1 MKVSMKILV
10 NKKEYQV
17 LDSPHSH
24 ILVPTKKELHGWWP
38 GKRECTSERM
48 LINPYNGCG
57 IGCFFCY
64 CLSFPGNFQLFRKK
78 GIITVAKDFHREV
91 VRQLDSIDVASCGY
105 LSPVTDPFQ
114 SLNERYK
121 ISQKIIEEFVSRNIP
136 IEFTTKARI
145 PEDVI
150 PLIKTQSHS
159 FGQISILTVRD
170 DLRKVLVPC
179 GAPTKDLFQNLERLS
194 REGIFAVCRIDPIFP
209 CITDKVKE
217 LEELIEKAKSSGVTH
232 IIVSVLD
239 IPLKIKKE
247 VMEYIGKF
255 FGVGIKWDYQK
266 LYRENIDGYLN
277 AEIDYRKKIFDHLR
291 NICERKNLTFA
302 LCMEYEIKE
311 KEIRG
316 LNKEFMS
323 SCNCEGINIPVYKRG
338 KDKFYPAANCNGN
351 CLNCFD
357 AKCGIQDL
365 AMGGEGSKKS
375 WRLKD
380 YKRWSRELE
389 EESLSLFK

>member
-1 MKVSMKILV
+1 MKILV
-10 NKKEYQV
+10 NKREYQV
-17 LDSPHSH
+17 LDSPYPH
-24 ILVPTKKELHGWWP
+24 ILVSTKKELHGWWP

-64 CLSFPGNFQLFRKK
+64 SLAFPGNFQLFREK
-78 GIITVAKDFHREV
+78 GIITVAKDFDKEV
-91 VRQLDSIDVASCGY
+91 VRQLDSINVASCGY

-114 SLNERYK
+114 PINERYK

-136 IEFTTKARI
+136 IEFTTKAKI
-145 PEDVI
+145 PKDVI

-159 FGQISILTVRD
+159 FGQVSILTLRE
-170 DLRKVLVPC
+170 DLRKILVPR
-179 GAPTKDLFQNLERLS
+179 GASTDDLFQNLERLS
-194 REGIFAVCRIDPIFP
+194 RESIFAVCRIDPILP
-209 CITDKVKE
+209 YITDKVKE
-217 LEELIEKAKSSGVTH
+217 LEELIERAKSSGVTH
-232 IIVSVLD
+232 IIASVLD

-255 FGVGIKWDYQK
+255 FGVGVKWDYQK

-277 AEIDYRKKIFDHLR
+277 AKIDYRKKLFDKLR

-302 LCMEYEIKE
+302 LCMEYEIKG
-311 KEIRG
+311 KETQG

-323 SCNCEGINIPVYKRG
+323 SCNCEGIDIPVYKRE

-351 CLNCFD
+351 CLNCTE

-365 AMGGEGSKKS
+365 AMGKEGSKKS

-380 YKRWSRELE
+380 YKRWSEELE
-389 EESLSLFK
+389 EKSLSLF